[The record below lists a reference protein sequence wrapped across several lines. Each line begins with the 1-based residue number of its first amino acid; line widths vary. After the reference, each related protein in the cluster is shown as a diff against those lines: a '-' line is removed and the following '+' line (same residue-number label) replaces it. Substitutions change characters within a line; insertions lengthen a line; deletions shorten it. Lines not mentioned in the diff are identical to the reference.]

1 MLHSLSISCNI
12 HDKSRDTFVMIPS
25 GSLSYLR
32 IIELTLQQM
41 IGPNGN
47 SLVQEGLNKVK
58 KEEKGKKLSLIA

>member
-1 MLHSLSISCNI
+1 
-12 HDKSRDTFVMIPS
+12 MIPS